1 MIALL
6 SFIFLL
12 IVFIYIKSPRLS
24 ENEPPLVPYTIPVI
38 GHTFSYLFNTENF
51 IKKCLKEYGEP
62 FNIII
67 FGRVTTVVAQK
78 YLPEVTK
85 AHENFDSFEVL
96 KEFAPLHFILDHN
109 PFDITEFHAK
119 TTREQISGKL
129 SLHFDKMQKNIL
141 YSLDKWIGEC
151 NEPRSVN
158 PIWNV
163 TNNVTA
169 KLIANIC
176 IGEEASQHEDVIHS
190 FAVLSDD
197 MNIFFLL
204 PPFLSIIHQKLHE
217 FVISLPFLIG
227 FNPIAKHKKVL
238 INRMKPVVENRIQQ
252 KKILGDS
259 YKQSDDILEFYMSQ
273 PNFDPSN
280 VNYSYLADLLI
291 FLIVVGIVTT
301 GRSLANLLF
310 DYAGRPEYWDELYE
324 EASTFNKE
332 CNGKF
337 TLNDINK
344 MIKLDSFVR
353 ESLRHTDDII
363 IVPRAVTTDHFS
375 FSNGYTIPKG
385 RNVFDFSE
393 DCLYSES
400 QYGPDSKSFKPFQF
414 VSQNVSASKVDRTY
428 VIFGGGRH
436 ACPGRF
442 YAVLVL
448 KLFLYHVILK
458 YHVRT
463 ENGNMPKKVMTGP
476 FASPPKESL
485 IFERR
490 KET

>member
-38 GHTFSYLFNTENF
+38 GHTFSYFFNTENF
-51 IKKCLKEYGEP
+51 IKICLKEYGEP

-78 YLPEVTK
+78 YIPEVTK

-96 KEFAPLHFILDHN
+96 KEFAPFHFILDHN
-109 PFDITEFHAK
+109 PFDITDFHAK

-141 YSLDKWIGEC
+141 YCLDKWIGEC
-151 NEPRSVN
+151 NEPRSIK
-158 PIWNV
+158 PIWNF
-163 TNNVTA
+163 TNHVTA

-176 IGEEASQHEDVIHS
+176 IGEEASQHEDVIHT
-190 FAVLSDD
+190 FA
-197 MNIFFLL
+197 
-204 PPFLSIIHQKLHE
+204 
-217 FVISLPFLIG
+217 
-227 FNPIAKHKKVL
+227 
-238 INRMKPVVENRIQQ
+238 
-252 KKILGDS
+252 
-259 YKQSDDILEFYMSQ
+259 DDILEFYMSQ
-273 PNFDPSN
+273 PDFDPSN
-280 VNYSYLADLLI
+280 VNYNYFADLLI
-291 FLIVVGIVTT
+291 FLIIVGIGTT
-301 GRSLANLLF
+301 GKSLANLLF

-332 CNGKF
+332 CNGKLA
-337 TLNDINK
+337 LNDINK
-344 MIKLDSFVR
+344 MIKLDSFIR
-353 ESLRHTDDII
+353 ESLRHTV
-363 IVPRAVTTDHFS
+363 IVPHTVTTDHYT

-393 DCLYSES
+393 DCLFSES

-414 VSQNVSASKVDRTY
+414 VSQNVSASKVDRNF

-463 ENGNMPKKVMTGP
+463 ENGNMPKKLMVGP
-476 FASPPKESL
+476 ISNPPEESS
-485 IFERR
+485 IFEQR
-490 KET
+490 KEI

>member
-1 MIALL
+1 MFALL

-24 ENEPPLVPYTIPVI
+24 ENEPPLIPYTIPVI
-38 GHTFSYLFNTENF
+38 GHTFSYLFDTENF

-67 FGRVTTVVAQK
+67 FGKVTTVVAQK
-78 YLPEVTK
+78 YIPEVTK

-96 KEFAPLHFILDHN
+96 KEIVPLHLILDYN
-109 PFDITEFHAK
+109 PFDIIDFHAK
-119 TTREQISGKL
+119 TTREQLSGKL
-129 SLHFDKMQKNIL
+129 SLYFDKMQNDIF

-151 NEPRSVN
+151 NEPRSIKS
-158 PIWNV
+158 IWNV
-163 TNNVTA
+163 CNHVTA

-176 IGEEASQHEDVIHS
+176 IGEEASQHEDVVHS
-190 FAVLSDD
+190 FA
-197 MNIFFLL
+197 
-204 PPFLSIIHQKLHE
+204 KLHE

-273 PNFDPSN
+273 PDFDPSN
-280 VNYSYLADLLI
+280 VNYNYLADLLF

-324 EASTFNKE
+324 EASTFNEE
-332 CNGKF
+332 CNGKL

-344 MIKLDSFVR
+344 MIKLDSFIR
-353 ESLRHTDDII
+353 ESLRHTGDMI
-363 IVPRAVTTDHFS
+363 IVPRAVTTDHYT
-375 FSNGYTIPKG
+375 FSNGYTVPKG
-385 RNVFDFSE
+385 RHVYDFSE
-393 DCLYSES
+393 DCLFSES

-414 VSQNVSASKVDRTY
+414 VSQNISASKVDRTY

-436 ACPGRF
+436 ACPELKMAICQKSRW
-442 YAVLVL
+442 LVPLLIRL
-448 KLFLYHVILK
+448 KNL
-458 YHVRT
+458 
-463 ENGNMPKKVMTGP
+463 
-476 FASPPKESL
+476 
-485 IFERR
+485 
-490 KET
+490 